1 MVLLF
6 SKSNGALKALELTNW
21 FDPNLFLI
29 LELAYQKIYNGKEI
43 ELQKRYW
50 QLLEKVEIEGVDL
63 ERIIKKL
70 RKMCAK
76 VDCL

>member
-1 MVLLF
+1 
-6 SKSNGALKALELTNW
+6 
-21 FDPNLFLI
+21 
-29 LELAYQKIYNGKEI
+29 LAYQKIYNGKEI